1 MGTDECS
8 RELEFKMW
16 AGSRGKVMVG
26 GYCGK
31 YGARVYQF
39 GKIGYVEV
47 D

>member
-1 MGTDECS
+1 MGSDECS

-16 AGSRGKVMVG
+16 AGGVWWVK
-26 GYCGK
+26 K
-31 YGARVYQF
+31 RVHQF